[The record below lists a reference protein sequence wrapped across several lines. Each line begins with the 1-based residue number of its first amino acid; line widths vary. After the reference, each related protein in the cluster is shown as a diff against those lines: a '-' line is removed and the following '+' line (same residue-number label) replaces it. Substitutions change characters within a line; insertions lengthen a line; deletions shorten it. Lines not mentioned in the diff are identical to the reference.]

1 MYVDYKPEKDTF
13 LSRFEAAKQLYAPGC
28 KRNATISVLIE
39 CFAGPCI
46 DPTRDV
52 QASSSRT
59 SFSRN
64 EMMLDSAGI
73 YTGEEDA
80 SDQNLLVVELYLN
93 KLYQQVV
100 TDVAEESMKA
110 AVERV
115 KESPHHAT
123 SGEWVITDARHDSTS
138 NAYHSTVPCLAGS
151 STEFVLP
158 QVIAQGLNITE
169 VAHGYQATIK
179 QYVQQLGMVNSYDTW
194 HGTKNVAKQLHRI
207 CASMVRTRDRT
218 WFTELFDKARC
229 TKVHLYWCMRNC
241 GGNPD
246 CLRAMIVN
254 ISKHFQEAQWQ
265 KKSYDSS
272 TKCRTFNVG
281 DAVWLHVPT
290 AGKLE
295 AKWEGGWT
303 QEQPAAVQRRY
314 PQRIRHPV
322 LRLDDTSGNK
332 SKIWN
337 KFDSWCFQLAGLPKK
352 ENANLQNIHFMCSSN
367 KAPVMEK
374 AKLLFLALRM
384 ALFFLMLYC
393 SMICAVTWR
402 LPLICSAEYA
412 IRISRN
418 IAKYYKSFVGRNFKA
433 LAQMALFVLSPFLA
447 PAEIEVWLAL
457 SKVFK
462 FTYCDR
468 VNPESMGYHET
479 IVQNFVATTVVHSIF
494 LLYGGSPKSTCF
506 FIFLNICE
514 CLFRHLVITPKA
526 CLKHA
531 VLLLISVIHAADGW
545 KRTNLQPKGN

>member
-1 MYVDYKPEKDTF
+1 MQLEEKDTF

-254 ISKHFQEAQWQ
+254 ISKHFQPGYVPQRKPLTMPAAISAYEAALRKTLIY
-265 KKSYDSS
+265 KKRLVFCSPSGGVSPDAPPLLIGCGPSHQTTLQRDDRSKEHNYDTGIAEIDIVFGAGFDCQEVELGHHGYCCHDTLQEPALRWPWRSRDQTLANSAILEAAEDNPGHTRLMHHVVVGLTWLKKRLAALGLKRRNVVETRLTLVHQAIKNLTTTSGSLLVAVSS
-272 TKCRTFNVG
+272 NQMIFHENLEEHRENYETRYRDYLPINTSMNGEAKRFELVIPI
-281 DAVWLHVPT
+281 DVPT
-290 AGKLE
+290 PV
-295 AKWEGGWT
+295 WT
-303 QEQPAAVQRRY
+303 
-314 PQRIRHPV
+314 
-322 LRLDDTSGNK
+322 
-332 SKIWN
+332 
-337 KFDSWCFQLAGLPKK
+337 
-352 ENANLQNIHFMCSSN
+352 
-367 KAPVMEK
+367 
-374 AKLLFLALRM
+374 
-384 ALFFLMLYC
+384 
-393 SMICAVTWR
+393 
-402 LPLICSAEYA
+402 
-412 IRISRN
+412 
-418 IAKYYKSFVGRNFKA
+418 
-433 LAQMALFVLSPFLA
+433 
-447 PAEIEVWLAL
+447 
-457 SKVFK
+457 
-462 FTYCDR
+462 
-468 VNPESMGYHET
+468 
-479 IVQNFVATTVVHSIF
+479 
-494 LLYGGSPKSTCF
+494 
-506 FIFLNICE
+506 
-514 CLFRHLVITPKA
+514 
-526 CLKHA
+526 LK
-531 VLLLISVIHAADGW
+531 
-545 KRTNLQPKGN
+545 